1 MTSFVKEG
9 SETIVDGMTKMMAA
23 MKEDFNAFMPTNLKM
38 CEEYAESLEYKV
50 GNKYIKLVSKNNGV
64 KAFIVNV
71 EDDKKFKF
79 GDILMPAGYSAPAR
93 NGARGNILEGSYA
106 INWTGACYLK

>member
-1 MTSFVKEG
+1 MTSYVKEG
-9 SETIVDGMTKMMAA
+9 SKTIVDGMTKMMDA
-23 MKEDFNAFMPTNLKM
+23 MKEDYNAFMPSNLRM

-50 GNKYIKLVSKNNGV
+50 GNKYIKLISKNHGV

-79 GDILMPAGYSAPAR
+79 GDILKPAGYNAPAR
-93 NGARGNILEGSYA
+93 NSARGNILKGEYA
-106 INWTGACYLK
+106 INWTGACYL